1 MGQNHYNSGRT
12 VRRTT
17 RESDYKV
24 NDLIFVD
31 DIALLE
37 NDSNQAQW
45 QLDALELEAEKVGLE
60 INVQNT
66 E

>member
-1 MGQNHYNSGRT
+1 M
-12 VRRTT
+12 
-17 RESDYKV
+17 